1 MTFIYLNVL
10 YKEYEAFPMYKNA
23 QFLNPKLSMIQNA
36 PRTTVFG
43 LWMVY
48 CIADQ
53 IFWGVQSNSKLG

>member
-43 LWMVY
+43 L
-48 CIADQ
+48 
-53 IFWGVQSNSKLG
+53 